1 MTYQISLPFPPTVNT
16 YWRHVGRKVL
26 ISAEGRAY
34 RANVMAQV
42 LTAGRDGLPMDGRLA
57 VGILVAPPDKR
68 RRDLDNLLKA
78 LLDALGHAG
87 VYEDDSQ
94 IDEIRIVRIAV
105 TEGGRVLVT
114 VKPMEVLH
122 EQA

>member
-26 ISAEGRAY
+26 ISAEGRSY
-34 RANVMAQV
+34 RATVMAQV
-42 LTAGRDGLPMDGRLA
+42 LTAGRDGLPMAGRLS
-57 VGILVAPPDKR
+57 VGIMVAPPDKR
-68 RRDLDNLLKA
+68 RRDLDNLMKA

-94 IDEIRIVRIAV
+94 IDELRIVRIAA

-114 VKPMEVLH
+114 VQPMESMT
-122 EQA
+122 